1 VIDFLPVT
9 RYSLKPLALKRILIL
24 NVLVFALLAFWQTN
38 VKADEA
44 GYWGTVLR
52 TLAATYVVRMDD
64 GKLLDAEWN
73 SGYDDW
79 LAGDRVM
86 FTTESGEGFMFYG
99 DERTQVDVFPYNPA
113 QIGD

>member
-1 VIDFLPVT
+1 M
-9 RYSLKPLALKRILIL
+9 
-24 NVLVFALLAFWQTN
+24 
-38 VKADEA
+38 KADEA
-44 GYWGTVLR
+44 DYSGTVLR

-86 FTTESGEGFMFYG
+86 LTTENGEGFMFYG
-99 DERTQVDVFPYNPA
+99 GERTQVDVFPYNPA
-113 QIGD
+113 EIGD